1 LNETKVPSFDY
12 SDVSGHRVGFDVH
25 VVRGEDVLT
34 RVPAAGPRPVAH
46 HRSGVVV
53 RQFGFRGVRAFDD
66 VRHRSVAAIAVPVP
80 VNRTVAPVVTAA
92 GVQGRVLARGLRV
105 VPASRHHRRTVGS
118 GCRGGAEIRV
128 SVLCCVARVGDV
140 ETAVELLHAGVGASV
155 AVQLARVGRRGW
167 GRRLTLSLIG
177 QSVRAVASIAIVV
190 AEILK
195 IMFLFLFSSK

>member
-1 LNETKVPSFDY
+1 MNETKVPSFDY

-66 VRHRSVAAIAVPVP
+66 VGHRRVAAVAVPVP
-80 VNRTVAPVVTAA
+80 VNRTVAPVVPAA
-92 GVQGRVLARGLRV
+92 SIQGRVLAWGLRV
-105 VPASRHHRRTVGS
+105 VPAAGHHRRAVGS
-118 GCRGGAEIRV
+118 GCRGCSEIRV
-128 SVLCCVARVGDV
+128 SVLCSVARVGDV
-140 ETAVELLHAGVGASV
+140 ESAVELLHAGVGASV
-155 AVQLARVGRRGW
+155 AIQLARVGRRG
-167 GRRLTLSLIG
+167 RRWWLTLSLIG
-177 QSVRAVASIAIVV
+177 ESVRAVASVAVVV

-195 IMFLFLFSSK
+195 IMFLFLFTR